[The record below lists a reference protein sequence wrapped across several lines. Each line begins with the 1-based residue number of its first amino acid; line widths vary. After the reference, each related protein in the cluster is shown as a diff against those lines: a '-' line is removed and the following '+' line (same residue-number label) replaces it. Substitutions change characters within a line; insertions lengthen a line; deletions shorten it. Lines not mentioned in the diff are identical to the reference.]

1 MRNYC
6 KINRISR
13 KRRIN
18 SKGIKGRIRNKK
30 RIYHAHANTGRRKR
44 WSKRK
49 KIYRTQAKKPILGVM
64 DLEWD
69 RIMKFERKWGV
80 MRRGRE
86 WPKF

>member
-1 MRNYC
+1 MRNYS
-6 KINRISR
+6 KFSRIR
-13 KRRIN
+13 GKRRFN
-18 SKGIKGRIRNKK
+18 SKGIKKGIRNKK
-30 RIYHAHANTGRRKR
+30 RIYHFRKNTGRRKR
-44 WSKRK
+44 WSRWK

-80 MRRGRE
+80 MRQGKG